1 MQLKVGHYE
10 IKARHNPGKDFL
22 AFPQLVKNSN
32 IFNQRMIYNLF
43 EFQMAVHNSL
53 ALLLA
58 FSCTIFQVLAMPQR
72 GITLQERISEM
83 EEIMLSEELL
93 INPILPCNKTFP
105 QNSGEQSAAE
115 WVRIVFHDFVTADVA
130 AGTG

>member
-1 MQLKVGHYE
+1 
-10 IKARHNPGKDFL
+10 
-22 AFPQLVKNSN
+22 
-32 IFNQRMIYNLF
+32 
-43 EFQMAVHNSL
+43 MAVCISS

-58 FSCTIFQVLAMPQR
+58 LSCTIFQASAMPQR

-83 EEIMLSEELL
+83 EEIMLNEQLL
-93 INPILPCNKTFP
+93 MVPILPCNKTFP

-130 AGTG
+130 AGTGYVSLLQGREC